1 VPRER
6 RPTGARAAR
15 ETAGVAAVVTAVRA
29 GDAAAASRPADAPS
43 LTPSGSLAA
52 LREAVERGA
61 SVVIGY
67 VDNHGSRSDRVVDP
81 LSVEG
86 GRLTARD
93 HRADD
98 TRVFAVHRIT
108 SVRPAG

>member
-1 VPRER
+1 MPLL
-6 RPTGARAAR
+6 RPST
-15 ETAGVAAVVTAVRA
+15 TIVGVQ
-29 GDAAAASRPADAPS
+29 PPS

-93 HRADD
+93 HRAND

-108 SVRPAG
+108 SVRPVG